1 VQYLQE
7 SGVQVVVCTEK
18 AAQVTSNI
26 DFTTPTA
33 IVMGS
38 EEDGVSTDVIRRA
51 NMAVKIPMT
60 GKVASLNVSVAA
72 GMIIYEAARQR
83 G

>member
-1 VQYLQE
+1 
-7 SGVQVVVCTEK
+7 
-18 AAQVTSNI
+18 
-26 DFTTPTA
+26 
-33 IVMGS
+33 MGS
-38 EEDGVSTDVIRRA
+38 EEDGVSSDLIRRS
-51 NMAVKIPMT
+51 NMAVKIPMI